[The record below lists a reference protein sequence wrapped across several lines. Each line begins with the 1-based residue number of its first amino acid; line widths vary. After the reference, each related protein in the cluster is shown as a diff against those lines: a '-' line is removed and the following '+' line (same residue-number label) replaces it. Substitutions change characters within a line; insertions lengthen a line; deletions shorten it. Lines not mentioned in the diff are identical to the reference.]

1 MKNKEQKSSC
11 CQSSVRVKGE
21 VTHFYSCDNC
31 GKPCDVFIAN
41 SPEEQIIKKLDI
53 FLANLELTT
62 KELRTAVKIKHDLVN
77 IIKELKHDKN

>member
-31 GKPCDVFIAN
+31 GKPCDVLFT
-41 SPEEQIIKKLDI
+41 KKLV
-53 FLANLELTT
+53 
-62 KELRTAVKIKHDLVN
+62 VKN
-77 IIKELKHDKN
+77 KNKK